1 MTLEEYAKQDVAT
14 GVTFQFMAGN
24 HSLLYIRDVSNITF
38 RETEN
43 NSSAINI
50 LSESELATINCSNVT
65 NFMVQGTTF
74 KIFTGI
80 LSKNLSFLSF
90 IYSKEVYLIFQGNFY
105 NLTTAVLFNH
115 YDVTIKEV
123 VNLT

>member
-1 MTLEEYAKQDVAT
+1 
-14 GVTFQFMAGN
+14 MAGN